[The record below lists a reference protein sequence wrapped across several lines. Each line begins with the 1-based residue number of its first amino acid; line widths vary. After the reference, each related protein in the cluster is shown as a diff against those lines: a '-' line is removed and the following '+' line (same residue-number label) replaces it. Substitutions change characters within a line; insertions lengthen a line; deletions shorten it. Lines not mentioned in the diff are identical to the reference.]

1 MLVDH
6 HCHLD
11 FPQFAEDLDSV
22 VARARAVGVGS
33 LVTISTHI
41 RRFETYKAIAEAHE
55 DIFFT
60 VGTHPHN
67 AHEELDIPVEEIV
80 RLSQHP
86 KCVAVGEAGLDYYYQ
101 NSPREAQAEGFRRH
115 IAAARETGLPLVI
128 HTRDADEDTA
138 AILSEEHA
146 KGAFPAVLH
155 CFTGGRDLALRAVEL
170 GLYVSFSGVITF
182 KKADALREIAAQLP
196 LERVLVETD
205 APYLAPVPFRGKTN
219 EPSYVV
225 HTAQALADA
234 REISL
239 GELAAATTENFF
251 RLYTKARRPA
261 NFPELAAGPTG
272 VA

>member
-1 MLVDH
+1 M
-6 HCHLD
+6 
-11 FPQFAEDLDSV
+11 
-22 VARARAVGVGS
+22 
-33 LVTISTHI
+33 
-41 RRFETYKAIAEAHE
+41 
-55 DIFFT
+55 
-60 VGTHPHN
+60 
-67 AHEELDIPVEEIV
+67 
-80 RLSQHP
+80 
-86 KCVAVGEAGLDYYYQ
+86 
-101 NSPREAQAEGFRRH
+101 
-115 IAAARETGLPLVI
+115 I

-261 NFPELAAGPTG
+261 NLPELAAGPTG